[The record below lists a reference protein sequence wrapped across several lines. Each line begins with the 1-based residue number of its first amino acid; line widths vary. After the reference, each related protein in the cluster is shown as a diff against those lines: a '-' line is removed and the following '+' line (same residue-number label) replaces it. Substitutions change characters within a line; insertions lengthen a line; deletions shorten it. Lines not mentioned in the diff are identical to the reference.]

1 MLVTRANFKPTAIVI
16 AAIAAFGLS
25 GCPSLPDPSADG
37 GSSISASVA
46 PPGVA
51 SGIVTNFDTGSGVPG
66 VGAVA
71 GTATATSGSDGTYI
85 LNNLPTGTSTFLVDF
100 SMLGFGAQTRVANPA
115 LGTVNALMTPAT
127 TTSVASSTGGTVSVA
142 GSTAQVILPSNG
154 YVLNGTTTAASGN
167 ISVQVAAYHPGTA
180 LDSVPGNFITTVSG
194 QDQSLEMFGAIDVQL
209 FDSLGN
215 RLNLATGSTATIR
228 IPMSSAAP
236 SASFA
241 SSINLYYFDSVT
253 GRWIQDGT
261 ATLGGTS
268 PNQYYEG
275 QVTHFSSWS
284 AATPLNTVTVNGCVQ
299 DTGGARV
306 SGAAITADGI
316 TYTSRTYATTDSTGN
331 FAIKV
336 KQNATAAISAS
347 TFIGQSNTVSSTN
360 SGSAV
365 TLPSCLVLSSSA
377 AATIRLTWGQ
387 APSDLDSHIFAPDP
401 SGAISHIYY
410 VNRGNF
416 NASPYVALDVDD
428 VTGFGPEVVSVTR
441 LMRNK
446 TYRYFVHNYS
456 QSFAPAMTGSP
467 ARVELRVGGATPR
480 TFTPPA
486 SEGSNLYWNVFDM
499 RVNDDCSVTVTAT
512 GTWSSTQPAAP
523 TAAAATPFCQ

>member
-1 MLVTRANFKPTAIVI
+1 
-16 AAIAAFGLS
+16 
-25 GCPSLPDPSADG
+25 
-37 GSSISASVA
+37 
-46 PPGVA
+46 
-51 SGIVTNFDTGSGVPG
+51 VPG

-71 GTATATSGSDGTYI
+71 GIATATSGSDGTYI
-85 LNNLPTGTSTFLVDF
+85 LNSLPTGTSTFLVDF

-127 TTSVASSTGGTVSVA
+127 TTIVAGATGGTVSVA
-142 GSTAQVILPSNG
+142 GSTAQVTLPSNG

-167 ISVQVAAYHPGTA
+167 ISVQVAAYHPGTS

-253 GRWIQDGT
+253 GRWVQDGT

-284 AATPLNTVTVNGCVQ
+284 AATPLNTVSVNGCVQ

-347 TFIGQSNTVSSTN
+347 TFIGQSNTVSSSNT
-360 SGSAV
+360 GAAV
-365 TLPSCLVLSSSA
+365 TLSSCLVLSSSA
-377 AATIRLTWGQ
+377 AATVRLTWGQ
-387 APSDLDSHIFAPDP
+387 GPSDLDSHMYAPDP
-401 SGAISHIYY
+401 SGSLNSHIYY
-410 VNRGNF
+410 ANSGTF
-416 NASPYVALDVDD
+416 SASPFVALDVDD
-428 VTGFGPEVVSVTR
+428 TTGFGPEVVSVTR

-446 TYRYFVHNYS
+446 TYRYFVHNFS
-456 QSFAPAMTGSP
+456 QSFSPGMTGSP
-467 ARVELRVGGATPR
+467 ARVELRIGGTTPR

-486 SEGSNLYWNVFDM
+486 AEGSSIYWNVFDM
-499 RVNDDCSVTVTAT
+499 HVNDDCSVTVTT
-512 GTWSSTQPAAP
+512 NGTWSAAEPAEP
-523 TAAAATPFCQ
+523 TAAALTPYCQ